1 MGKSTRGLDRKEP
14 AVTLRLPATKQVGG
28 VATITIKPGQ
38 WYPFDVWLAA
48 WEAAHDAGGSYY
60 AWGLK
65 SDRMWK

>member
-1 MGKSTRGLDRKEP
+1 M
-14 AVTLRLPATKQVGG
+14 TLRLPATKQVGG